1 MCARFFESKVQ
12 AVILAL
18 QVQLRDWGI
27 STRLLGSAQPELGI
41 SPRVQDARSPS
52 LGATP
57 RSQTLLHESWATGM
71 GVSHML
77 VSKWASV
84 SLGLWRGLSASKN
97 A

>member
-1 MCARFFESKVQ
+1 MS
-12 AVILAL
+12 
-18 QVQLRDWGI
+18 
-27 STRLLGSAQPELGI
+27 LLGSAQPEVGI
-41 SPRVQDARSPS
+41 SPRGQAARSPS
-52 LGATP
+52 LRATP
-57 RSQTLLHESWATGM
+57 RSQIQLDESQATGM